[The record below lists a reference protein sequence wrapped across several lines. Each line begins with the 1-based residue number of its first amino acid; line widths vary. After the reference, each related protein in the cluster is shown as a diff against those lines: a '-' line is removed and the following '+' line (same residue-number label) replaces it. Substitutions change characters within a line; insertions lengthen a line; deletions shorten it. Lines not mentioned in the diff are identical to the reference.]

1 MTRLLYGLALL
12 CLLWGATVP
21 AAAPRDPA
29 THFFDQTFGDFSE
42 EIRNAREQGKQGVF
56 LFFESADC
64 PFCHRMKTTVLN
76 QPEVQDAFKAHF
88 LAFTVDTEGDLEIT
102 DFAGRTMTQKD
113 FAFKVNDVRATPVMA
128 FYDLD
133 GRQVV
138 RYTGATKD
146 KEEFLLLTD
155 YAAKGLY
162 KEMRFTRYKREQ
174 RAQGNR

>member
-1 MTRLLYGLALL
+1 M
-12 CLLWGATVP
+12 
-21 AAAPRDPA
+21 
-29 THFFDQTFGDFSE
+29 
-42 EIRNAREQGKQGVF
+42 
-56 LFFESADC
+56 
-64 PFCHRMKTTVLN
+64 
-76 QPEVQDAFKAHF
+76 
-88 LAFTVDTEGDLEIT
+88 
-102 DFAGRTMTQKD
+102 
-113 FAFKVNDVRATPVMA
+113 NDVRATPVMA